1 MYMMIYTLHTNLP
14 FENEFAGKVLEGI
27 LCLKVNC
34 VLPNSPVLD
43 ESMTTSLMAD
53 PLRTSLLKW
62 LLSLKSE
69 VANWS

>member
-1 MYMMIYTLHTNLP
+1 MYVMIYTLHTNLP
-14 FENEFAGKVLEGI
+14 FENEFDGKGLEGI